1 MSTSYLLTDFGI
13 YCIAL
18 SRLKRKG
25 SLLDHFEASVLHAIR
40 ATRDMSFPNWG
51 NIEVAATKSSAIDVV
66 TEIDRSIEIHLR
78 EVLGR
83 IDPSAGFVGEEFG
96 GDRSKRRFWLVDPID
111 GTQEFVRGLPF
122 CTTMVALIDSG
133 LVVFSAI
140 YDFVADAMYHAS
152 RDRGAYRNGV
162 PIRVSK
168 RNPEGAYVCLESK
181 LRDER
186 TNRASTKLRGLVN
199 TFGVGVAGYEYAM
212 VASGKIE
219 GRINFDP
226 FGKDYDYAAGS
237 LLVSEA
243 GGIVTNIGSDS
254 YDYRDLNVIAVNK
267 PLYEALTRS
276 DLEYFS

>member
-1 MSTSYLLTDFGI
+1 MDHTT
-13 YCIAL
+13 AAV
-18 SRLKRKG
+18 LK
-25 SLLDHFEASVLHAIR
+25 AIR
-40 ATRDMSFPNWG
+40 ATRDLSFPNWG
-51 NIEVAATKSSAIDVV
+51 NIEVVATKSSAIDVV

-111 GTQEFVRGLPF
+111 GTQELVRGLPF
-122 CTTMVALIDSG
+122 CATMVALIDG
-133 LVVFSAI
+133 GEVIFSAI
-140 YDFVADAMYHAS
+140 YDFVADVMYHAS
-152 RDRGAYRNGV
+152 RGRGAYRNGM
-162 PIRVSK
+162 PIRVSE
-168 RNPEGAYVCLESK
+168 RNPQSAYVCLESK
-181 LRDER
+181 LQDER

-243 GGIVTNIGSDS
+243 GGVVKNIGSDS
-254 YDYRDLNVIAVNK
+254 YDYRDVNFIAVNM
-267 PLYEALTRS
+267 PLYEALTKR